1 MVYVTKNWKA
11 FSLALMLLLAACAQS
26 DEAATIQEASADPV
40 DSLTAARNSFELIAY
55 IETFSGGLNL
65 NDANIATQFDRKA
78 AQLATT
84 GGVTSSALRATSEM
98 LAQVCVTASADANRR
113 RLVYGD
119 VNLDRL
125 PAAVTATERRR
136 LVENLLIRSTGRK
149 PAPATLDDGV
159 RGFDELLATGVVPNS
174 NAGTLQA
181 AQGICTAIV
190 SSAVAGLGY

>member
-1 MVYVTKNWKA
+1 MVHVMKNLKA
-11 FSLALMLLLAACAQS
+11 ISLVVLVLLAACAKT
-26 DEAATIQEASADPV
+26 EETVAIQETSADPV
-40 DSLTAARNSFELIAY
+40 DASTSARNSFELIAY

-125 PAAVTATERRR
+125 PAAITAADRRR
-136 LVENLLIRSTGRK
+136 VVENLMIRATGRK

-159 RGFDELLATGVVPNS
+159 RGFEELLAPAVVPNS

-190 SSAVAGLGY
+190 GSAVAGLGY